1 MGNNF
6 VPASAPAFVDKTDR
20 CIKLLLLYVF
30 YCKHEIRNLIFNMA
44 CVCMFVRERQTDR
57 LPQVLKPGIYHSL
70 LIPPLLSSA
79 SPLAGALWLGRKT
92 AVWERPVLMISPLC
106 ASSDF
111 TTSLSKQNSCGT
123 YWTCVR
129 IGNPRPAEEK
139 RQSEGYSRPECAL
152 QVASESVEGIAL
164 GNQVLLFIRVCC
176 LGSLS

>member
-1 MGNNF
+1 MCST
-6 VPASAPAFVDKTDR
+6 ASM
-20 CIKLLLLYVF
+20 KLGTWSLTWRVYV
-30 YCKHEIRNLIFNMA
+30 CLWEKE
-44 CVCMFVRERQTDR
+44 TDR

-92 AVWERPVLMISPLC
+92 AVRERPVLMISPLC

-164 GNQVLLFIRVCC
+164 GEPSFTFHKGLL
-176 LGSLS
+176 LGFLILSLPSTSMSTLLGVPLPLKR